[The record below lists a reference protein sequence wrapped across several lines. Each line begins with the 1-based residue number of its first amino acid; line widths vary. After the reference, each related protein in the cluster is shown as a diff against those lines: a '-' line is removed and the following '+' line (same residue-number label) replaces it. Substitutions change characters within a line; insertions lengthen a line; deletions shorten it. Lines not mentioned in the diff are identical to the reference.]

1 MQKRN
6 RNVKEIEEKIEKY
19 IFYNLI
25 VDLDFIYLHINL
37 KKYFLILG
45 YFDSHFTYEKIL
57 SYFRLFWFTFHLFHI
72 KKHIDVFIFN
82 CSTWTSTTKNS
93 VKHDFVENIIYNP
106 Y

>member
-25 VDLDFIYLHINL
+25 VNLDFII
-37 KKYFLILG
+37 
-45 YFDSHFTYEKIL
+45 FTYIIEKIL

-82 CSTWTSTTKNS
+82 CSTWSSTTKNS